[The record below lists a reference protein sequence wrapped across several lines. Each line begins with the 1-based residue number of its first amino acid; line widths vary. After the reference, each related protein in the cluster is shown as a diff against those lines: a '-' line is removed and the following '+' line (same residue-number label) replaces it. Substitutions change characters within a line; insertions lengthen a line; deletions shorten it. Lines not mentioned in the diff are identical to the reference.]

1 MVFNATF
8 NNSSLYYILWQWRY
22 EHLSLSE
29 GTPIFNNS
37 TNISKTNNHLSP
49 QLIEHKKDDNMWHD
63 NCMQRGYFI
72 IFFFVSGVMPS
83 RVTQHVPKVA
93 TVDTEYA
100 IAIKSKY

>member
-1 MVFNATF
+1 
-8 NNSSLYYILWQWRY
+8 
-22 EHLSLSE
+22 
-29 GTPIFNNS
+29 
-37 TNISKTNNHLSP
+37 
-49 QLIEHKKDDNMWHD
+49 
-63 NCMQRGYFI
+63 MQRGYFI